1 MKAAKGQLE
10 KIVNEEVTLFLQE
23 NEIDEGF
30 LDRLKA
36 QGSGMGSRL
45 KSKARGALSKGL
57 EKVGAPMAAGELAS
71 GSEDDIAQAR
81 SAEAS
86 SLLGS
91 HSKKVTN
98 AVARMIKDAEKLD
111 LTKEPQ
117 MAKALAAVKG
127 AVTRLDNLLGS

>member
-1 MKAAKGQLE
+1 MYTTKKQLE
-10 KIVNEEVTLFLQE
+10 EIVKEEVELFLKE

-36 QGSGMGSRL
+36 KKAGLGSRL

-57 EKVGAPMAAGELAS
+57 EKVGAPIAAGELAS

-81 SAEAS
+81 AEEATA
-86 SLLGS
+86 LMNS
-91 HSKKVTN
+91 HSKRVSKV
-98 AVARMIKDAEKLD
+98 VSKMIQDAEKLD

-117 MAKALAAVKG
+117 MVKALSAVKG
-127 AVTRLDNLLGS
+127 AVTRLNNILGS